1 MQHLIH
7 TEFWQWALVAIAA
20 ASLGACG
27 GGGESAGTVGT
38 SVPMDSVGLLAAPT
52 PSPIALVSNLNAA
65 STCGI
70 PDFQNL
76 ILQRVNALRTAG
88 ATCSGR
94 PAPAVPAVQWSSPL
108 FSAAWVHSEDMV
120 SNNFFGH
127 TGSDGKD
134 ASQRVSDQGYQWSF
148 VAENIAAGQNDVQS
162 VVDKWMESTA
172 GHCEN
177 IMNVTAQDIGVAC
190 VISPNDPNG
199 YGTNW
204 TMVLASH

>member
-1 MQHLIH
+1 MDS
-7 TEFWQWALVAIAA
+7 
-20 ASLGACG
+20 ASLLV
-27 GGGESAGTVGT
+27 T
-38 SVPMDSVGLLAAPT
+38 PT
-52 PSPIALVSNLNAA
+52 PVAMPAALVSNLSPA

-94 PAPAVPAVQWSSPL
+94 PAPAVSALQWSSAL

-127 TGSDGKD
+127 TGSDGKNV
-134 ASQRVSDQGYQWSF
+134 SQRVSDQGYPWSF
-148 VAENIAAGQNDVQS
+148 VGENIAAGQNDVQS
-162 VVDKWMESTA
+162 VVDRWMESTA

-177 IMNVTAQDIGVAC
+177 IMNATAQDIGVAC
-190 VISPNDPNG
+190 VIKPNDPNG
-199 YGTNW
+199 YGTYW
-204 TMVLASH
+204 TMVLARH